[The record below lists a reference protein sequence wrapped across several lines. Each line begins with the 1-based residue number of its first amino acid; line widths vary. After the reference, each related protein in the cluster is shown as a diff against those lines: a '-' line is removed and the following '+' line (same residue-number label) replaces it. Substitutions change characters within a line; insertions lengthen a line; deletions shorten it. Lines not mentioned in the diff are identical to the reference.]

1 MAAKKPV
8 KLSPKDLEEFKH
20 SLLKARAVLSGD
32 LSQLHE
38 EAFGQNGNVDAS
50 ESKAGDTSDGYYQE
64 FNLQLLE
71 RDEETLQQVLDALE
85 RVDAGTYGHCES
97 CENMIAKERLRAV
110 PHARFCIECQRQA
123 ERRGW

>member
-1 MAAKKPV
+1 MAAKKPA
-8 KLSPKDLEEFKH
+8 KLSSKDLEEFKV

-71 RDEETLQQVLDALE
+71 RDEETLQQVLDALD
-85 RVDAGTYGHCES
+85 RVENGTYGQCEG
-97 CENMIAKERLRAV
+97 CENGIAKERLRAV
-110 PHARFCIECQRQA
+110 PHARFCIDCQRQA

>member
-1 MAAKKPV
+1 MAAKKPA
-8 KLSPKDLEEFKH
+8 KLSPKDLEEFKA

-38 EAFGQNGNVDAS
+38 EAFGPNGNVDAS
-50 ESKAGDTSDGYYQE
+50 ESKAGDTADGYYQE

-71 RDEETLQQVLDALE
+71 RDEETLAQVLDALE
-85 RVDAGTYGHCES
+85 RVENGTYGRCEG
-97 CENMIAKERLRAV
+97 CEGGITKERLRAV